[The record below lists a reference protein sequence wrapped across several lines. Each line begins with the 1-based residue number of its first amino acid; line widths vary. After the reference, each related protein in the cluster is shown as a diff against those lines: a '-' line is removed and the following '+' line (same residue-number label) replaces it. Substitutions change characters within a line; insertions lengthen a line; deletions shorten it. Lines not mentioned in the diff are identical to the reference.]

1 MKDVKIPT
9 HRSYDEYFISALKNS
24 DRAAG
29 YIEAILEPEE
39 PDSELLRSGIKD
51 VIEAREQMNS
61 LSDEAKQKW
70 EKFDQMLSKDGG
82 AEIYSLVELLDALGF
97 RIAIAPKETNL

>member
-1 MKDVKIPT
+1 MKTVKIPT
-9 HRSYDEYFISALKNS
+9 SDSWQEALIESLKNLEY
-24 DRAAG
+24 AAA
-29 YIEAILEPEE
+29 YLETALEEKESEPEFL
-39 PDSELLRSGIKD
+39 PAIIKD

-97 RIAIAPKETNL
+97 RIAIASKNT